1 MNKGMVYVHLFLIA
15 IALLIGG
22 LSVWRNG
29 RMTEGYNYPNLT
41 VIAMACLALSQLILI
56 IGEKLKVKNF
66 QKLKR

>member
-1 MNKGMVYVHLFLIA
+1 
-15 IALLIGG
+15 
-22 LSVWRNG
+22 
-29 RMTEGYNYPNLT
+29 MTEGYNYPNLT